1 MKLLSKCPA
10 YQCRM
15 LHQLSQLI
23 QWNHNSF
30 VKSDFYNRTLAAPLE
45 VYNIR
50 EIDIYFRELYL
61 DLDLDLDL
69 DLVSPP
75 KTWCDYTESCTF
87 KDSSE

>member
-1 MKLLSKCPA
+1 
-10 YQCRM
+10 M

-50 EIDIYFRELYL
+50 EIDIHFRELY
-61 DLDLDLDL
+61 LDLDL

-75 KTWCDYTESCTF
+75 KTWCNYTESCTF